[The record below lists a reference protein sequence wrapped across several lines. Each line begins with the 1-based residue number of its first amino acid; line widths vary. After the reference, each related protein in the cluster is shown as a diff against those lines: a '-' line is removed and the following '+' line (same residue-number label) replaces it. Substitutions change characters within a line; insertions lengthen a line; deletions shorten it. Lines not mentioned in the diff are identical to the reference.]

1 MDERAASVERRR
13 AFAHRPQRVVHR
25 TALRHGSKIGS
36 LQSLQRITFDESISS
51 RPASSWTLIA
61 RPRQGPQ
68 TSRLYIWPTV
78 SKVRSASVLSSK
90 SGGLLVLKLTGVPP
104 GPHGLHLH
112 AGSTCDPPKFD
123 TAGPHY
129 DPGTHKHGSKNP
141 AGPHAGDMPNVIA
154 RADSSVDTTLAIPA
168 SVVSA
173 VGHGMTARTLVLHA
187 GADDL
192 ATDPSGNSGPRFA
205 CGVLEA

>member
-1 MDERAASVERRR
+1 MNRGVI
-13 AFAHRPQRVVHR
+13 FKPWLVGPLL
-25 TALRHGSKIGS
+25 TALGFAIACGGSSKPPQVVPSSANTTVINRDGRKIG
-36 LQSLQRITFDESISS
+36 T
-51 RPASSWTLIA
+51 AA
-61 RPRQGPQ
+61 
-68 TSRLYIWPTV
+68 
-78 SKVRSASVLSSK
+78 VLSSK
-90 SGGLLVLKLTGVPP
+90 SGGLLVLKLSGVPP